1 MIHQELIEKA
11 KGILGEFQLAQEGL
25 TAGSVS
31 SALMTSKGNIYTGI
45 CLDLSC
51 GIGFCAE
58 HAAIA
63 EMLKARETAIEYI
76 VAVKSERILMPCGRC
91 RELMLQVDKKNLNT
105 KVVIDDKDHI
115 VLSEL
120 LPKHWM

>member
-1 MIHQELIEKA
+1 MRHQELIEKA
-11 KGILGEFQLAQEGL
+11 KSVIGKFQLSREGL

-31 SALMTSKGNIYTGI
+31 SALMTSRGNIYTGI
-45 CLDLSC
+45 CLDLAC

-63 EMLKARETAIEYI
+63 EMLKARETEIEYI
-76 VAVKSERILMPCGRC
+76 VAIKSEGVVMPCGRC

-105 KVVIDDKDHI
+105 KVITDSTDHI
-115 VLSEL
+115 MLSEL